1 VFLGLR
7 GRWFGPINCSLRPS
21 RYLIVEMISAGMWGC
36 GGLMGWLRGIGCFL
50 VAGGAGQPLL
60 GEDWARFLGAGL
72 R

>member
-1 VFLGLR
+1 
-7 GRWFGPINCSLRPS
+7 
-21 RYLIVEMISAGMWGC
+21 
-36 GGLMGWLRGIGCFL
+36 MGWLRGIGCFL